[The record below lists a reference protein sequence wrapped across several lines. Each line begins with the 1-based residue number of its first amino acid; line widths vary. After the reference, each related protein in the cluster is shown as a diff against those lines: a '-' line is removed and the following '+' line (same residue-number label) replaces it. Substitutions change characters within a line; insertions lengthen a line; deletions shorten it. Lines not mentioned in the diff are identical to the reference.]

1 MSRAVVPF
9 LILLILLIAIAAITP
24 WPLRTPWPPQAL
36 AGGSFLS

>member
-9 LILLILLIAIAAITP
+9 LILLIAIAAITP
-24 WPLRTPWPPQAL
+24 WPLRTPWPPQGL